1 MRTGTRVAT
10 MPEGVRSVVASFS
23 EILSQSDRKDSLDNE
38 VGRISSLGSIVSM
51 AAVVQNWSAAPED

>member
-23 EILSQSDRKDSLDNE
+23 EILSQSDKDSLDSE
-38 VGRISSLGSIVSM
+38 VGRISSLGSIASM